1 MTTSAQSHVAFAA
14 LRQPGYGMFFVGN
27 AIVMMA
33 DNAEHVITYLAIDNT
48 FHRPALGGIAVLAHW
63 LPFLLFANYSGAL
76 TDRFDP
82 RRMIQIGL
90 LLFMTCSITWGV
102 LLHYGHLQ
110 VWHAVALLT
119 LHGIAG
125 VFWTPAAQ
133 VLIQYIVRPQFLQ
146 SAVRL
151 GATGRFLGTLTGP
164 VIGNVLLLTLGSST
178 GIFFNA
184 LIYLP
189 LLLWLWRAPYGPRFQ
204 PSGVPPRPALRGVR
218 DMIETLQIVRQH
230 PQILCM
236 ILLAGGA
243 AFFIGSAYQ
252 AQMPRFAAD
261 LGGVSLGTAY
271 AALLGADAA
280 GALTAG
286 MLLESLA
293 LLKARSA
300 TAILLTVLWCV
311 AIGGFALT
319 HNYLLSLALLFMAGF
334 LDLSFNSMAQ
344 TLVQLHA
351 PIDHRGR
358 IIGMFVMAGMGL
370 RFFSGIS
377 VGLFGELVGVHWSL
391 ASSAAG
397 LLLWALWL
405 AWRFRPAQRP
415 RMLAA

>member
-1 MTTSAQSHVAFAA
+1 MSTTTQSPVAFAA
-14 LRQPGYGMFFVGN
+14 LRQPGYGMFWIGN

-33 DNAEHVITYLAIDNT
+33 DNAEHVITYLAIDNA
-48 FHRPALGGIAVLAHW
+48 FHRPALGGIAVLSHW
-63 LPFLLFANYSGAL
+63 LPFLLFSGYAGAL

-90 LLFMTCSITWGV
+90 VLFMTCSITWGV

-110 VWHAVALLT
+110 VWYAIALLT

-133 VLIQYIVRPQFLQ
+133 LLIQYIVPPAYLQ

-151 GATGRFLGTLTGP
+151 GATGRFLGLLVGP

-178 GIFFNA
+178 GILFNA

-189 LLLWLWRAPYGPRFQ
+189 LLVWLWRAPYGPRFQ
-204 PSGVPPRPALRGVR
+204 ATGAPRRPALSGLR
-218 DMIETLQIVRQH
+218 DAIDTLRIVRQH

-236 ILLAGGA
+236 TLLAGGA

-261 LGGVSLGTAY
+261 LGGVSLGRAY
-271 AALLGADAA
+271 AALLAADAA
-280 GALTAG
+280 GAMSAG
-286 MLLESLA
+286 LLLEGLSL
-293 LLKARSA
+293 LRARA
-300 TAILLTVLWCV
+300 GTAIAMGMLWCV

-319 HNYLLSLALLFMAGF
+319 HNYLLSLAFLFVAGF

-351 PIDHRGR
+351 PVDHRGR

-377 VGLFGELVGVHWSL
+377 VGLFGELVGVHYSL
-391 ASSAAG
+391 AASAAG

-405 AWRFRPAQRP
+405 AWKFRAPQQAHFGHS
-415 RMLAA
+415 

>member
-1 MTTSAQSHVAFAA
+1 MSTSAQPHVAFAA

-90 LLFMTCSITWGV
+90 LLFMTCSISWGV
-102 LLHYGHLQ
+102 LLHFGHLH
-110 VWHAVALLT
+110 VWQAVALLS

-133 VLIQYIVRPQFLQ
+133 VLIQYIVRPEYLQ

-204 PSGVPPRPALRGVR
+204 PTGARPRPALRGLR
-218 DMIETLQIVRQH
+218 DMIETLKIVRQH

-236 ILLAGGA
+236 TLLAGGA

-261 LGGVSLGTAY
+261 LGGVRLGTAY

-280 GALTAG
+280 GALSAG
-286 MLLESLA
+286 VLLESLA
-293 LLKARSA
+293 LLKARAS
-300 TAILLTVLWCV
+300 TAILLTMLWCV

-351 PIDHRGR
+351 PVDHRGR

-391 ASSAAG
+391 SASAAG

-415 RMLAA
+415 RTLAA

>member
-1 MTTSAQSHVAFAA
+1 MSTSAQPHVAFAA
-14 LRQPGYGMFFVGN
+14 LRQPGYGMFFLGN

-33 DNAEHVITYLAIDNT
+33 DNAEHVITYLAIDHT

-63 LPFLLFANYSGAL
+63 LPYLLFANYSGAL

-90 LLFMTCSITWGV
+90 VLFMTCSITWGV
-102 LLHYGHLQ
+102 LLHFGHLQ

-133 VLIQYIVRPQFLQ
+133 VLIQYIVRPQYLQ

-151 GATGRFLGTLTGP
+151 AATGRFLGMLTGP

-178 GIFFNA
+178 GILFNA

-189 LLLWLWRAPYGPRFQ
+189 LLVWLWRAPYGPRFQ
-204 PSGVPPRPALRGVR
+204 PTGVAPRPALRGLR
-218 DMIETLQIVRQH
+218 DLFETLQIVRRH

-236 ILLAGGA
+236 TLLAGGA

-261 LGGVSLGTAY
+261 LGGVSLGRAY

-286 MLLESLA
+286 MLLESVA
-293 LLKARSA
+293 LLKARA
-300 TAILLTVLWCV
+300 GTAIALTLLWCV
-311 AIGGFALT
+311 AIGGFALS
-319 HNYLLSLALLFMAGF
+319 HNYLLSLALLFLAGF
-334 LDLSFNSMAQ
+334 LELSFNSMAQ

-358 IIGMFVMAGMGL
+358 IIGLFVMAGLGL

-377 VGLFGELVGVHWSL
+377 VGLFGELVGVHLSL
-391 ASSAAG
+391 AASAAG
-397 LLLWALWL
+397 LTLWALWL
-405 AWRFRPAQRP
+405 GWRFRPAQRARP
-415 RMLAA
+415 LVA